1 MTNKKDSKIRQ
12 IINMILAS
20 LFLIKKED
28 RKKVLDE
35 VKNIGTIADAVE
47 AEINAIGLPV
57 NPPKKKRA
65 TRKKKPAAPPEQ
77 PSEPTTTP
85 GA

>member
-1 MTNKKDSKIRQ
+1 VTNKKDSKIRQ